1 MILTGTDK
9 LDEFVEQQTQARG
22 PIQAWRAEAQQ
33 TTWCKP
39 MDIKNR
45 YGSADF
51 LSKNRVIF
59 NIGGNKYRLVV
70 QIAYHTKI
78 VMVIWV
84 GTHRDYD
91 KMKF

>member
-1 MILTGTDK
+1 MILAGADK
-9 LDEFVEQQTQARG
+9 LDDFVKRQTQARG

-33 TTWCKP
+33 ANWSKP

-51 LSKNRVIF
+51 LSNNRVIF

-70 QIAYHTKI
+70 QIAYKTKV

-84 GTHRDYD
+84 GTHRHYD